1 MNSHKYLLLLAVAI
15 SIITPSATGLLRGNY
30 CWQMI
35 PVLGAASILML
46 VAGLGQLKLIIATP
60 WLFPASIGL
69 GLIGVITSAILS
81 YLYPIFTL
89 PVPTGRYAVGTI
101 SIDLVDK
108 SRIEL
113 CDPTTT
119 TANRELVVRVWYPT
133 ISNNNSPK
141 TAYIED
147 PRLIPSGLFSHL
159 GLVKTHAS
167 QAAPMATMAAPYPT
181 IIYTPSWSGFKTD
194 NTFQTQELASH
205 GYIVIGL
212 EHACS
217 VPIAI
222 YPSGRVIRSNLAA
235 DYTSSDAAMAKFL
248 NVARS
253 QLDLRTQD
261 VRFILDRLPELN
273 THQLLK
279 GNLNLD
285 KIGIFGHSFGGA
297 VAAQACSIDARLKA
311 GLNMDG
317 LMFGS
322 SAQQGATQPFLF
334 MNSDYPR
341 PTAAEL
347 RSENG
352 SKRRGQQTD
361 EWGFQQRERWFQQHG
376 GYNLT
381 LLGAAHMSFSDY
393 PLRSRFGN
401 GGSKISPE
409 RAMQIVNRYTVAFF
423 DRYLKEIDS
432 PLLAPKS
439 VSPFPEVIFQNFG
452 SVLGFRF

>member
-1 MNSHKYLLLLAVAI
+1 MNSRKYLVLMAVAI
-15 SIITPSATGLLRGNY
+15 SIITPSAMGLLQGNH

-35 PVLGAASILML
+35 PVFVSASILML
-46 VAGLGQLKLIIATP
+46 VAGLGQLKLIISTP

-69 GLIGVITSAILS
+69 GLIGATTSAILF
-81 YLYPIFTL
+81 YLYPIFTF

-119 TANRELVVRVWYPT
+119 NANRELVVRVWYPA
-133 ISNNNSPK
+133 IANNNSPK
-141 TAYIED
+141 TPYIED

-159 GLVKTHAS
+159 RLVKTHAIP
-167 QAAPMATMAAPYPT
+167 AAPIATTATPYPI
-181 IIYTPSWSGFKTD
+181 IIYTPSWGGSKTD
-194 NTFQTQELASH
+194 NTFQTQELASQ
-205 GYIVIGL
+205 GYVVIGL

-217 VPIAI
+217 VPMAI

-248 NVARS
+248 TVARS

-273 THQLLK
+273 ATHQLLTGK
-279 GNLNLD
+279 LNLS
-285 KIGIFGHSFGGA
+285 KIGIFGPSFGGA
-297 VAAQACSIDARLKA
+297 VAAQACSLDARLKA

-317 LMFGS
+317 LMFSS
-322 SAQQGATQPFLF
+322 SAQTGATQPFLF

-341 PTAAEL
+341 PTTAEL
-347 RSENG
+347 RSTNG
-352 SKRRGQQTD
+352 KKRRAQQTD

-381 LLGAAHMSFSDY
+381 LLGAAHMNFADS
-393 PLRSRFGN
+393 PLKSRFGN
-401 GGSKISPE
+401 GGGKISPE
-409 RAMQIVNRYTVAFF
+409 RAMQIINQYTVAFF
-423 DRYLKEIDS
+423 DRHLKQIDS
-432 PLLAPKS
+432 SLLTPKS
-439 VSPFPEVIFQNFG
+439 TSPFPEVIFQNFR
-452 SVLGFRF
+452 L

>member
-15 SIITPSATGLLRGNY
+15 SIITPSATVLLRGNY
-30 CWQMI
+30 CWQII

-69 GLIGVITSAILS
+69 GLIGATTSAILF
-81 YLYPIFTL
+81 YLYPIFTF
-89 PVPTGRYAVGTI
+89 PAPTGRYAVGTI

-119 TANRELVVRVWYPT
+119 TANRELVVRVWYPA
-133 ISNNNSPK
+133 IANNNPK
-141 TAYIED
+141 TSYLED

-167 QAAPMATMAAPYPT
+167 QAAPMATTTASYPT

-217 VPIAI
+217 VPMAI

-235 DYTSSDAAMAKFL
+235 DYTSSDAAMAEFL
-248 NVARS
+248 TVARS

-273 THQLLK
+273 ANPILTGKL
-279 GNLNLD
+279 NLN

-322 SAQQGATQPFLF
+322 SAQTGATQPFLF

-347 RSENG
+347 SSTNG

-381 LLGAAHMSFSDY
+381 LLGATHMNFSDY

-401 GGSKISPE
+401 GGGKISPD
-409 RAMQIVNRYTVAFF
+409 RAMQIINRYTVAFF
-423 DRYLKEIDS
+423 DRHLKEIDS

-439 VSPFPEVIFQNFG
+439 TSPFPEVVFQK
-452 SVLGFRF
+452 FRL

>member
-1 MNSHKYLLLLAVAI
+1 MNGHKYLLLLAVAI
-15 SIITPSATGLLRGNY
+15 AIITPSAIDSLKGNY

-35 PVLGAASILML
+35 PVWGSASILLL
-46 VAGLGQLKLIIATP
+46 VAGLGQLKLTMLSP
-60 WLFPASIGL
+60 WIFPASIGL
-69 GLIGVITSAILS
+69 GLIGAITSAVLF
-81 YLYPIFTL
+81 YLYPIFTF

-108 SRIEL
+108 SRLEL

-119 TANRELVVRVWYPT
+119 TANRELVIRIWYPT
-133 ISNNNSPK
+133 LANNSPK
-141 TAYIED
+141 TPYIED

-159 GLVKTHAS
+159 GLVKTHSS
-167 QAAPMATMAAPYPT
+167 QAAPIAATAVPYPT
-181 IIYTPSWSGFKTD
+181 IIYTPSWGGFKTD
-194 NTFQTQELASH
+194 NTFQTQELASQ

-217 VPIAI
+217 VPMAI
-222 YPSGRVIRSNLAA
+222 YPSGRVIRSNLSA
-235 DYTSSDAAMAKFL
+235 DYTSSDAAMANFL
-248 NVARS
+248 KVARS

-273 THQLLK
+273 AHPILK

-285 KIGIFGHSFGGA
+285 RIGIFGHSFGGA
-297 VAAQACSIDARLKA
+297 VAAQACAIDTRLKA
-311 GLNMDG
+311 GMNMDG

-322 SAQQGATQPFLF
+322 SSQTGATQPFLF

-347 RSENG
+347 RSTNG
-352 SKRRGQQTD
+352 SKRRGQETD
-361 EWGFQQRERWFQQHG
+361 EWGFQQRERWLQQHG

-401 GGSKISPE
+401 GGSKIAPE

-423 DRYLKEIDS
+423 DRHLKEIDS
-432 PLLAPKS
+432 PLLTPKS
-439 VSPFPEVIFQNFG
+439 ASPFPEVIFQNR
-452 SVLGFRF
+452 L

>member
-1 MNSHKYLLLLAVAI
+1 MNSHKYLLLIAVAI
-15 SIITPSATGLLRGNY
+15 AIITPSAIDSLKGNY

-35 PVLGAASILML
+35 PVWGSAIILLL
-46 VAGLGQLKLIIATP
+46 VAGLGQLKLTTISPLIF
-60 WLFPASIGL
+60 LASLGL
-69 GLIGVITSAILS
+69 GLIGAITSAVLF
-81 YLYPIFTL
+81 YLYPIFTF

-119 TANRELVVRVWYPT
+119 TANRELVIRVWYPA
-133 ISNNNSPK
+133 IASNSPK

-147 PRLIPSGLFSHL
+147 PQLIPSGLFSHL
-159 GLVKTHAS
+159 RLIKTHAS
-167 QAAPMATMAAPYPT
+167 QAVPIATTAAPYPV
-181 IIYTPSWSGFKTD
+181 IIYTPSWGGFKTD

-205 GYIVIGL
+205 GYIAIGL

-217 VPIAI
+217 VPMAI
-222 YPSGRVIRSNLAA
+222 YPSGRVIRSNLSA
-235 DYTSSDAAMAKFL
+235 DYTSSEAAMAKFL
-248 NVARS
+248 IVARS

-261 VRFILDRLPELN
+261 VRFILDRLPALN
-273 THQLLK
+273 AHPSLT
-279 GNLNLD
+279 GNLNLN

-297 VAAQACSIDARLKA
+297 VAAQAWSIDTRLKA

-322 SAQQGATQPFLF
+322 SAQTGATQPSLF

-347 RSENG
+347 LSTNG

-381 LLGAAHMSFSDY
+381 LLGATHMSFSDY
-393 PLRSRFGN
+393 PLRSRFG
-401 GGSKISPE
+401 GGSKITPE

-423 DRYLKEIDS
+423 DRHLKEIDS

-439 VSPFPEVIFQNFG
+439 VSPFPEVIFQNF
-452 SVLGFRF
+452 RN